1 MTFADVQVVA
11 VIVRPIA
18 CGLVL
23 LLFNL
28 RWWDVWWQEVR
39 PLALSLGLLFLG
51 LLFLGLLFLGLL
63 LGLLLGL
70 FLALLSSV
78 ILQPLAFLN
87 QLSVLGRTC
96 KSWIAVLCKSC
107 KSWIAARGF
116 NGLQRR
122 LVDEG
127 EELDVCSICQAEYAA
142 GEEVSVFTIYFLPPS
157 SS

>member
-1 MTFADVQVVA
+1 MTFTDVQVVV
-11 VIVRPIA
+11 VIVLPIA

-28 RWWDVWWQEVR
+28 EVS
-39 PLALSLGLLFLG
+39 LGFLSLGLLFLG
-51 LLFLGLLFLGLL
+51 LLFLGLLFFGLL

-87 QLSVLGRTC
+87 QLSVLGRSWIE
-96 KSWIAVLCKSC
+96 SWIAE
-107 KSWIAARGF
+107 RRF
-116 NGLQRR
+116 NRLQRR

-127 EELDVCSICQAEYAA
+127 EELEDVCNICQAEYAA
-142 GEEVSVFTIYFLPPS
+142 GEEVSVSIFLQFIS
-157 SS
+157 GLS

>member
-11 VIVRPIA
+11 VTVRPIA

-87 QLSVLGRTC
+87 QLSVLGRT
-96 KSWIAVLCKSC
+96 WIA
-107 KSWIAARGF
+107 WIAERRF
-116 NGLQRR
+116 NRLQRR

-127 EELDVCSICQAEYAA
+127 EELDDVCNICQAEYAA
-142 GEEVSVFTIYFLPPS
+142 GEEVSVSIFLQFIS
-157 SS
+157 ELS

>member
-11 VIVRPIA
+11 VTVLPIA

-96 KSWIAVLCKSC
+96 KSWIAE
-107 KSWIAARGF
+107 RRF
-116 NGLQRR
+116 NRLQRR

-127 EELDVCSICQAEYAA
+127 EELEDVCNICQAEYAA
-142 GEEVSVFTIYFLPPS
+142 GEEVSVSIFLQFIS
-157 SS
+157 GLF

>member
-1 MTFADVQVVA
+1 MTFTDVQVVA
-11 VIVRPIA
+11 VTVLPIA

-87 QLSVLGRTC
+87 QLSVLGRT
-96 KSWIAVLCKSC
+96 WIA
-107 KSWIAARGF
+107 WIAERRF
-116 NGLQRR
+116 NRLQRR

-127 EELDVCSICQAEYAA
+127 EELEDVCNICQAEYAA
-142 GEEVSVFTIYFLPPS
+142 GEEVSVSIFLQFIS
-157 SS
+157 ELS

>member
-1 MTFADVQVVA
+1 MTFTDVQVVA
-11 VIVRPIA
+11 VTVLPIA

-87 QLSVLGRTC
+87 QLSVLGRSWIE
-96 KSWIAVLCKSC
+96 SWIAE
-107 KSWIAARGF
+107 RRF
-116 NGLQRR
+116 NRLQRR

-127 EELDVCSICQAEYAA
+127 EELEDVCNICQAEYAA
-142 GEEVSVFTIYFLPPS
+142 GEEVSVSIFLQFISGLP
-157 SS
+157 